1 MNMRIKC
8 FIFNLLT
15 IFPLNKK
22 LESFCKIKN
31 NELVNICKN
40 DNDCGNDLYCCD
52 YIVYKSCCK
61 GGVNN
66 YYDHPLKKIPIKVKI
81 E

>member
-22 LESFCKIKN
+22 LENFCKIKN
-31 NELVNICKN
+31 NELVNICEN
-40 DNDCGNDLYCCD
+40 DNDCGNNLYCCD